1 MSLTIRI
8 ILIIVSILTMLYAIR
23 KIRKSQMEI
32 ADVFFWIISSIGLVI
47 LSVFPQIATF
57 FANLIGIQSELN
69 FIYISIIFVIILK
82 LFSLSIE
89 VSQLKVK
96 LRSLIQEIALR
107 DNEKTMYSNKL

>member
-8 ILIIVSILTMLYAIR
+8 ILIIVSFLTLLYAIR
-23 KIRKSQMEI
+23 KIRKSHMEMS
-32 ADVFFWIISSIGLVI
+32 DVFFWIISSLGLVV
-47 LSVFPQIATF
+47 LSIFPQIAAF

-69 FIYISIIFVIILK
+69 FLYISIIFVIILK

-96 LRSLIQEIALR
+96 LRNLIQETAL
-107 DNEKTMYSNKL
+107 NENENYTKKEKK

>member
-1 MSLTIRI
+1 MTLTIRI
-8 ILIIVSILTMLYAIR
+8 ILIVISVFTFIYAIR
-23 KIRKSQMEI
+23 KIRKSQMEL
-32 ADVFFWIISSIGLVI
+32 ADVFFWMISSIGLVV
-47 LSVFPQIATF
+47 LSVFPRIASF

-69 FIYISIIFVIILK
+69 FVYISIIFVILIK

-107 DNEKTMYSNKL
+107 DNDKK